1 MTEKSNLCHDEGE
14 YANFYLNRVKTVAEL
29 DQRYMLVPAA
39 VKDAYIIHTIDKYK
53 EENPKSSI
61 MIFCSNL
68 QVSTC
73 PVFMKE
79 MGFIC

>member
-1 MTEKSNLCHDEGE
+1 MISTTDGASCNQLLFMSESSNLFHVERK
-14 YANFYLNRVKTVAEL
+14 YSNFYLNSVKTVAEL

-61 MIFCSNL
+61 MIFV
-68 QVSTC
+68 QTC
-73 PVFMKE
+73 K
-79 MGFIC
+79 

>member
-1 MTEKSNLCHDEGE
+1 MEYCQSEKMGTLQFMTEKSNLCLDERGC
-14 YANFYLNRVKTVAEL
+14 ANFYLNRVKTVAEL

-61 MIFCSNL
+61 MIFV
-68 QVSTC
+68 QTC
-73 PVFMKE
+73 K
-79 MGFIC
+79 